1 MHTLTIL
8 YIYIYIYMCVCVCVC
23 VGLDNKL
30 YKMHCTRCTVQYAL
44 YKMHCT
50 ICTVQDALYVRKKE
64 PYHIASR
71 NVMLRYVRV
80 RLLSVIFQLPNYVI
94 T

>member
-1 MHTLTIL
+1 
-8 YIYIYIYMCVCVCVC
+8 MCVCVCVC

-50 ICTVQDALYVRKKE
+50 YVKKS
-64 PYHIASR
+64 HIILPL
-71 NVMLRYVRV
+71 VTLCYVT
-80 RLLSVIFQLPNYVI
+80 LE
-94 T
+94 